1 MADIERRTLLR
12 SSAAIAATLAGSGA
26 VAGPAS
32 AQSQPAAPPAMAP
45 PPGAAPK
52 GPPPEPITKIIA
64 HYAATAPIDQVPP
77 NVRKEATRTLLN
89 WVGVAIGGSQQGA
102 PSHAVAALLP
112 FSGPPQSS
120 LFGRK
125 ERFDALNA
133 SLVNGIS
140 SHVLDFDDTH
150 LKTIIH
156 PAGPVASALTAW
168 AEYRPVSGAEFMNA
182 LVIGCEIEC
191 RMGNSVFPEHYA
203 KGWHITGTMGV
214 FGAAAAIGRVLRL
227 DERQMMNAIGIAASQ
242 PVGLKVQFGSD
253 TKSFHPGRA
262 AQNGM
267 TAALL
272 AQKGFTASPVAIE
285 GFDGWGQAMSTR
297 HNWAEITEGLG
308 SRYEL
313 ALNTYKPFACGIVS
327 HPAIDAAIQLRDAN
341 GVKPEQIR
349 SIDLK
354 VHPLVLNLMGK
365 TDPKSGLEG
374 KFSIYH
380 AVAVAMVT
388 GKAGEKAFTD
398 AAVAD
403 PETLMVRKKIK
414 AEIDPA
420 IKSQQV
426 DMTVTL
432 DDGKVLHKFIEHAVG
447 SQQNPMTDAQLEAK
461 FADLCDGI
469 LPAQQTKKLI
479 DLCWRTW
486 DLADVGDIPR
496 AGALPGA

>member
-1 MADIERRTLLR
+1 MSIERRTLLR
-12 SSAAIAATLAGSGA
+12 SSAGAAAAALVTGGAMAAGQGTGD
-26 VAGPAS
+26 VTDK
-32 AQSQPAAPPAMAP
+32 PAAAP

-52 GPPPEPITKIIA
+52 GPPAEPVTRIIA
-64 HYAATAPIDQVPP
+64 RYAATAPVEQIPAP
-77 NVRKEATRTLLN
+77 VRREAARTLLN
-89 WVGVAIGGSQQGA
+89 WAGAAVGGSRQGA

-112 FSGPPQSS
+112 FSGPPQST

-125 ERFDALNA
+125 ERFDPLHAALI
-133 SLVNGIS
+133 NGIS

-168 AEYRPVSGAEFMNA
+168 AEVHPVSGAEFMNA
-182 LVIGCEIEC
+182 LVIGCELEC
-191 RMGNSVFPEHYA
+191 RIGNSVFPEHYA
-203 KGWHITGTMGV
+203 KGWHITGTTGV
-214 FGAAAAIGRVLRL
+214 FGAAAAIGRLLKL
-227 DERQMMNAIGIAASQ
+227 DEQRMTWAIGIAASQ

-267 TAALL
+267 VSALL
-272 AQKGFTASPVAIE
+272 AQQDFTASDVAME

-297 HNWAEITEGLG
+297 HDWSQITENLG
-308 SRYEL
+308 THYEI

-327 HPAIDAAIQLRDAN
+327 HPAIDAAIQLRDADAI
-341 GVKPEQIR
+341 KPGDIR
-349 SIDLK
+349 SIALK

-365 TDPKSGLEG
+365 TDPRSGLEG
-374 KFSIYH
+374 KFSITH

-403 PETLMVRKKIK
+403 PTVVEVRKTIT
-414 AEIDPA
+414 AVIDPA
-420 IKSQQV
+420 IKSDQV

-432 DDGKVLHKFIEHAVG
+432 NDGKVLHKFIQHAVG
-447 SQQNPMTDAQLEAK
+447 SQDNPMTDAQLDGK
-461 FADLCDGI
+461 VTDLCDGV
-469 LPAQQTKKLI
+469 LSTSQTKHLI
-479 DLCWRTW
+479 ALCRGAW
-486 DLADVGDIPR
+486 DLKDAGDIAR
-496 AGALPGA
+496 AGAVAQA